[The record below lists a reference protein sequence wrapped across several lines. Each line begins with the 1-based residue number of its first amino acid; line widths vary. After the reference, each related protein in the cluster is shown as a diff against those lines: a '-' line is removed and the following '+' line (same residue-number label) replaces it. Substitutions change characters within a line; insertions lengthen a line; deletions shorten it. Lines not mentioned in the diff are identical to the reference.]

1 MWMSHLWLFRAGDS
15 LGFLGSIVVVQNI
28 IGCMFNAHLFDFTQG
43 SLYVIGV
50 GVIGGMVMRV
60 SGDTH
65 TMTSAEPKSA
75 PR

>member
-1 MWMSHLWLFRAGDS
+1 
-15 LGFLGSIVVVQNI
+15 
-28 IGCMFNAHLFDFTQG
+28 MFNAHLFDFTQG